1 MGCAQSKIDQEEAV
15 LRCKNRKHHMKDA
28 VSYRNA
34 FAAAHA
40 NYVMALKNTGLA
52 LNDYG
57 QGEVVDFPVLTTSAP
72 VDRLPP
78 PPPPLPQYLQPTP
91 PPLQKALSMPD
102 LSIPK
107 PPVHQDG
114 PIPEEDEDV
123 EEAEEASSSRAPA
136 APPPPR
142 PPSPTGDTTPP
153 PTSEQS
159 NQWQDYFFPAA
170 DSIPGMSMGHPPPP
184 PPPESSPLP
193 TPPPV
198 VKEKESS
205 SHGNASRDSEDRRTM
220 AEEPL
225 SQMMPVSAVL
235 PPKVP
240 KKMKQST
247 QLAVTTGEAKRVKAG
262 NASLVL
268 ILKELDD
275 QFLSAYEGGEMVKK
289 MLEANRLHYH
299 SNFAD
304 NRGHIDHSAR
314 VMRVITWN
322 RSFRGMQN
330 PDDGKD
336 DFNKEEAETHATI
349 LDKLLAWEKK
359 LYDEVKAGESMKIEY
374 QKKVAMLNKQ
384 KKRGVGPETLE
395 RAKAAVSHL
404 HTRYIVDMQSMD
416 STVSEICRLRDEQL
430 YQKLVDLVNRM
441 AEMWEKMRVCH
452 ASQLMMSADL
462 RHLDVSNSCKET
474 SESHHKRTEQL
485 CRVTS
490 EWGKEFEELVKNQ
503 KEYVRALNS
512 WIRLSLVPT
521 ESSLK
526 EKVSSPPR
534 VIDPPIKILLTTW
547 NEELE
552 HLSDEVAKNAI
563 TGFAAV
569 VNAIFMQQKEELSQK
584 QRLEDAKKD
593 HEKKT
598 QNFQDWLQKYK
609 QKKGPEDNDLDR
621 AEGGDENDAAITERK
636 NAIDA
641 SKVRW
646 DEEAE
651 KYEKLCKQT
660 REKSLGSLKTGLP
673 ALLSAMVEFAGSCAV
688 AYAKLLR
695 LIAED
700 QHTRKLS

>member
-1 MGCAQSKIDQEEAV
+1 MGFAQSKIDQEEAV
-15 LRCKNRKHHMKDA
+15 LRCKNRKQHMKDA
-28 VSYRNA
+28 VCYRNA
-34 FAAAHA
+34 FAAAHSH
-40 NYVMALKNTGLA
+40 YVMALKSIGLA

-57 QGEVVDFPVLTTSAP
+57 QGEVIDVPSLTTSAP

-78 PPPPLPQYLQPTP
+78 PPPLPPVHDTLPT

-107 PPVHQDG
+107 PPVHRDG
-114 PIPEEDEDV
+114 PIQEEEEDEDV
-123 EEAEEASSSRAPA
+123 EEAEDASSSRTPAA

-142 PPSPTGDTTPP
+142 PPPPSVDATPP
-153 PTSEQS
+153 PTTEQKT
-159 NQWQDYFFPAA
+159 QWQEYFFPDA
-170 DSIPGMSMGHPPPP
+170 DSIPGMSMGDPPPP
-184 PPPESSPLP
+184 PPPEASPSP
-193 TPPPV
+193 TPPPAV
-198 VKEKESS
+198 REKESS
-205 SHGNASRDSEDRRTM
+205 SYGKGSRDSEDRRTRV
-220 AEEPL
+220 EEPP
-225 SQMMPVSAVL
+225 SQTTPVSTEL
-235 PPKVP
+235 PLKAP
-240 KKMKQST
+240 KKAKQST
-247 QLAVTTGEAKRVKAG
+247 QLVATTGGARRGKAG
-262 NASLVL
+262 SASLVL

-275 QFLSAYEGGEMVKK
+275 QFLLAYESGDVVKK

-322 RSFRGMQN
+322 RSIKGIQN

-336 DFNKEEAETHATI
+336 DFNAEEAETHATV

-430 YQKLVDLVNRM
+430 YQKLVELVSGM
-441 AEMWEKMRVCH
+441 AEMWENMRVSH
-452 ASQLMMSADL
+452 NNQLRISGDL
-462 RHLDVSNSCKET
+462 KHLDISNSCKET

-485 CRVTS
+485 CRVAS
-490 EWGKEFEELVKNQ
+490 EWGKEFDELVKNQ
-503 KEYVRALNS
+503 KEYVRALNN

-534 VIDPPIKILLTTW
+534 VVDPPIKILLIAW
-547 NEELE
+547 NDGLE
-552 HLSDEVAKNAI
+552 QLSEEVAKNAI

-569 VNAIFMQQKEELSQK
+569 VDAIFRQQKEELSQK

-593 HEKKT
+593 HERKV

-609 QKKGPEDNDLDR
+609 QKKGPEDIDPDR
-621 AEGGDENDAAITERK
+621 AEGGDENDVVITDKKSVVE
-636 NAIDA
+636 A
-641 SKVRW
+641 SKIRW
-646 DEEAE
+646 DDEAE

-673 ALLSAMVEFAGSCAV
+673 GLLTAMVDYAGSCAV
-688 AYAKLLR
+688 AYAN
-695 LIAED
+695 I
-700 QHTRKLS
+700 RKKASIHRN